1 MLTDAQS
8 AGFRQKLEEERKQIE
23 LEIKNLEKFPDFGS
37 ETADPND
44 EEADAAEE
52 FSTNHSI
59 EATLAVRLKDIE
71 SALKKIG
78 EHAYGVC
85 EKCGGEIEGDV
96 LDINPESSLC
106 KKCKQIA

>member
-1 MLTDAQS
+1 MLNDSQIT
-8 AGFRQKLEEERKQIE
+8 GFRQKLEEERKQIE

-44 EEADAAEE
+44 EEADVAEE

-71 SALKKIG
+71 DALKKIS
-78 EHAYGVC
+78 EHTYGMC
-85 EKCGGEIEGDV
+85 EKGGEEIETEI
-96 LDINPESSLC
+96 LEINPESRLC
-106 KKCKQIA
+106 KRCKQNV